1 MEGGALVAEALLT
14 GAEGPE
20 VLRSFG
26 NHVGVELQEQTHSS
40 QTSLHWTWGQTES
53 RQRLRGCL
61 EPSPGAVSSDRLK
74 EAFLFGQQII
84 GSQTSGQTS

>member
-26 NHVGVELQEQTHSS
+26 NHVGVELQEQTH
-40 QTSLHWTWGQTES
+40 
-53 RQRLRGCL
+53 
-61 EPSPGAVSSDRLK
+61 P
-74 EAFLFGQQII
+74 
-84 GSQTSGQTS
+84 SQTSGDFTLDVGTNWVQTKTQGMFRTITRGGFI